1 MSFAQK
7 YIKGLFQSRKR
18 NIERINE
25 QVPGSEYYSMQH
37 FISESPWEYQPGFDK
52 VAGDATRLFEAF
64 EWVGLLI
71 DETAHTKKGED
82 SVGVS
87 RQWSGQLG
95 KVDNCQVSV
104 MAALST
110 GRYYCPIDTRLFLPE
125 SWTKDKKRCLRA
137 GVPKER
143 LKHQTKQELALEM
156 VIHQRKIGT
165 RFEWVGCDGL
175 YGHDS
180 WFSNQLDDLGECFML
195 DVHSDQPVYL
205 TPPTL
210 AVPERKSKKG
220 KAPTQIQSSEQ
231 SVKVRN
237 LIESIP
243 EHQWEQHVLRESP
256 NGKPLKAHFWF
267 KTVYVWDGFEDQSR
281 ERMLI
286 IRRDTCSK
294 SFEYKYS
301 LTNATE
307 GTFLHVRLARM
318 QGQRFFIEQS
328 IKDSKQEV
336 GMSQYQ
342 VRGWLAWHHHM
353 VLVMMSMYFILSEK
367 VLYKKEIPL
376 LSAYDIREL
385 MITTYSK
392 KANSTHEVLEQIRS
406 RHRQR
411 QGNHDLQLKT

>member
-1 MSFAQK
+1 VIFAQK

-25 QVPGSEYYSMQH
+25 QIPGSEYYSMQH
-37 FISESPWEYQPGFDK
+37 FISESPWDSRLGFDK
-52 VAGDATRLFEAF
+52 VARDATHLFEDF

-110 GRYYCPIDTRLFLPE
+110 GKYYCPIDTRLFLPE
-125 SWTKDKKRCLRA
+125 SWTKDKKRSLRA

-156 VIHQRKIGT
+156 VIHQRKNGT
-165 RFEWVGCDGL
+165 RFDWIGCDGL
-175 YGHDS
+175 YGHDAS
-180 WFSNQLDDLGECFML
+180 FSNKLDDMGEYFML
-195 DVHSDQPVYL
+195 DVHSNQSVYL
-205 TPPTL
+205 TIPTL

-220 KAPTQIQSSEQ
+220 KAPSLLQCSDQSIE
-231 SVKVRN
+231 VRD
-237 LIESIP
+237 LIGNIP
-243 EHQWEQHVLRESP
+243 EQEWEQHVLRESP

-267 KTVYVWDGFEDQSR
+267 KTVYVWDGLEDHCR
-281 ERMLI
+281 ERILV

-328 IKDSKQEV
+328 FKDSKQEV

-353 VLVMMSMYFILSEK
+353 VLVMMSMFFILSEK

-376 LSAYDIREL
+376 LSAYDLREL
-385 MITTYSK
+385 MIVTYSK
-392 KANSTHEVLEQIRS
+392 KANTAQEVLEQMRA

-411 QGNHDLQLKT
+411 QGNKDVQLKT